1 MREGV
6 TLQINLAPTDLPHA
20 RLILPHQLRCWAGQ
34 VAEVVLTVDLHRS
47 RNRYATGWAERLPG
61 LRDLVVQCCRAHH
74 AVRSCDVD
82 YSAQAQTR
90 VADTF
95 FGGRPAPAKDS
106 LGAPFYAYFAGLLQA
121 TTRYVLHMDSDILYG
136 GGSQVWV
143 GEARS
148 LMAVRPEVLAC
159 NPLPGPPT
167 ADGSLRSQSLE
178 REPST
183 TVAYRAPH
191 LSTRLFLIDMDRLR
205 GLAPL
210 EIRRASW
217 RHALLA
223 GVEGHP
229 RCEPAETALS
239 VAMAARGML
248 RVDFLGSAPGMW
260 SLHPPFRSRL
270 FYQGLPDLV
279 DRVERGEIPEAQ
291 RGRHDVDDSMVDWT
305 SARPGR
311 RRRMLRY
318 AREAVDRLGPD
329 RGNREAGSPLRDG
342 RM

>member
-61 LRDLVVQCCRAHH
+61 LRDLVVQCCRDHH

-248 RVDFLGSAPGMW
+248 RVRLPRLGTGHVVAASPLPVPALLPGP
-260 SLHPPFRSRL
+260 SRSRRSRRA
-270 FYQGLPDLV
+270 GGDS
-279 DRVERGEIPEAQ
+279 RGAARPSR
-291 RGRHDVDDSMVDWT
+291 RGRLNGGLDLGAT
-305 SARPGR
+305 RPAPANAPLCARGR
-311 RRRMLRY
+311 
-318 AREAVDRLGPD
+318 
-329 RGNREAGSPLRDG
+329 
-342 RM
+342 